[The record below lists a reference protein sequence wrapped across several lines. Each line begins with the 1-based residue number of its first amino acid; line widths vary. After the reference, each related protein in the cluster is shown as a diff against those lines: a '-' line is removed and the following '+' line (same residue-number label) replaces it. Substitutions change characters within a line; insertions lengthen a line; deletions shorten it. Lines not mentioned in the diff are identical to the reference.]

1 MRAKARKGTARTAKR
16 RARPRAV
23 KKALAQYPSSEELS
37 YEKALAKSVL
47 EAATQ
52 PPSAQVA
59 VERP

>member
-1 MRAKARKGTARTAKR
+1 VHCTPTIMRKNEDRI
-16 RARPRAV
+16 
-23 KKALAQYPSSEELS
+23 
-37 YEKALAKSVL
+37 ALAKSVL